1 MRQEVSVLTLVKGAE
16 RFVYIYDQDSGDVLV
31 NVLRDHAADPQ
42 LRINWFD
49 VALLMEKVQAQQT
62 SSAKPPT
69 TELPKAS

>member
-1 MRQEVSVLTLVKGAE
+1 VLTLVKGAE

-49 VALLMEKVQAQQT
+49 VALLMEKVQAQQ
-62 SSAKPPT
+62 APGVQQPT
-69 TELPKAS
+69 TDLPKAS